1 METDSKG
8 SDKES
13 KMDKN
18 DYYNTSV
25 PKEFL
30 ETRNDI
36 IQKRWDQLHGL
47 LTKHTDEIIKYLL
60 YVNAGGVV
68 TILAFMGT
76 SESIRNSIYL
86 QIALLCY
93 ALALMCVGILRVL
106 LLLKI
111 ERVFNS
117 WRRDANK
124 YWKQHIG
131 FSELTEED
139 DNRTESGRAFWIVG
153 WISGGLSIIGLIF
166 GGIGL
171 FGQC

>member
-1 METDSKG
+1 
-8 SDKES
+8 
-13 KMDKN
+13 MDKN
-18 DYYNTSV
+18 DYFNTSV

-47 LTKHTDEIIKYLL
+47 LTKHTDEMIKYLL

-106 LLLKI
+106 LLRKV

-117 WRRDANK
+117 WRRDADK

-131 FSELTEED
+131 FSELTEKD
-139 DNRTESGRAFWIVG
+139 DNSTKSGRVFWIVG

-171 FGQC
+171 FGQCCFALK